1 MIEIS
6 DRNIYEVLRPDLFIP
21 GTKLLGKHQLWR
33 NTATDPQMIC
43 FRKDFHSYDSDGFDH
58 GNDVWFG
65 FNPEEKT
72 LELHCS
78 SYGGMCGF
86 VFSEDDLKDKHTDL
100 DRQCMGF
107 AINLVKALIA
117 EGVIK
122 DSGL

>member
-6 DRNIYEVLRPDLFIP
+6 ERNKYEVLKPELFIP
-21 GTKLLGKHQLWR
+21 GTKLLGKYQLWR
-33 NTATDPQMIC
+33 NTAVTPNLIC

-65 FNPEEKT
+65 FNPEENT
-72 LELHCS
+72 LELRCS

-86 VFSEDDLKDKHTDL
+86 VFSEEDLKDKHTDL

-107 AINLVKALIA
+107 TINMIKELIE